1 MPGLVGQKREQVI
14 VKGCFVNAQVL
25 TDVFRLE
32 YPLVGVVNLVPF
44 VITAQVILVCT
55 FKIVPVNKVVR
66 GDGPCRYR
74 VIIELLLFKKDAN
87 SSERRVPSAVS

>member
-1 MPGLVGQKREQVI
+1 MEFQPGCLLVESLASEDGPQAI
-14 VKGCFVNAQVL
+14 
-25 TDVFRLE
+25 D

-44 VITAQVILVCT
+44 GITAQVILVRT
-55 FKIVPVNKVVR
+55 FKVVPVNEVVR

-74 VIIELLLFKKDAN
+74 VIVELLLFKKDAN